1 LYAASLVSNA
11 LGVPNWRCEKAESR
25 FQEVVQSPEDRAR
38 SKRSAIR
45 VADAAIG
52 SVGAAVVLDD
62 GVTVTNSVGVAA
74 GDGLITASGVASGG
88 DFVPAGPDGWSAPVH
103 AATTNTRLAM
113 RGTGRG

>member
-11 LGVPNWRCEKAESR
+11 LRLPNWRCEKAESR

-52 SVGAAVVLDD
+52 SVGAVVVLDE
-62 GVTVTNSVGVAA
+62 GVALASSVGVGA
-74 GDGLITASGVASGG
+74 GDGLTAASSVASGG
-88 DFVPAGPDGWSAPVH
+88 DFVPAEPDGWSAPAH
-103 AATTNTRLAM
+103 PATINATLAM
-113 RGTGRG
+113 TDSGPG